1 MTSHKPPMA
10 KTLADGT
17 PACRIVAL
25 EVTRSCNLAC
35 RHCRAEAHP
44 EPFEGELTTGEI
56 KNLLDSFAEAGSPM
70 VIFTG
75 GEPLLRPDI
84 FELIDHAHKNGLVC
98 ACSPNGTLIDAE
110 NARKLK
116 EAGVNRCSISIDG
129 PDAKSHDALRG
140 VPGAFEAS
148 MRGIRHLR
156 EAGLPFQINTTVTR
170 NNLDSFKDIFDLCQ
184 NMGACAWHIFACA
197 NRARQGNYRP
207 GHFRKRIRRCF
218 ALVLRISQKHGYA
231 SQGHLRAPLLPH
243 HA

>member
-1 MTSHKPPMA
+1 MA

-170 NNLDSFKDIFDLCQ
+170 NNLDSFKNIFDLD
-184 NMGACAWHIFACA
+184 
-197 NRARQGNYRP
+197 
-207 GHFRKRIRRCF
+207 RKS
-218 ALVLRISQKHGYA
+218 VV
-231 SQGHLRAPLLPH
+231 
-243 HA
+243 